1 MGSSLL
7 EIIMS
12 TCQSKSS
19 TMPFFFVAASCLLAV
34 QSQELFLGS
43 CPNVSVMSPFDITQ
57 YTGEWYENSKN
68 FVIFEMGQKRNKA
81 QYSLND
87 DGTVEVYN
95 SGIEISTGEAV
106 GTEANTGNMVID
118 FNNLDNLHNNTA
130 NIFVLGTDYT
140 SFTVVW
146 SCFDLFG
153 LANTQ
158 FLWIFTREQVPS
170 DEVLDEALAVI
181 EYNGLNQ
188 TNLVKIDH

>member
-19 TMPFFFVAASCLLAV
+19 TMLFFFVAASCLLAV

-68 FVIFEMGQKRNKA
+68 FVIFEMGQKCNKA

-95 SGIEISTGEAV
+95 SGIEISTGDAVSITGKAV

-146 SCFDLFG
+146 SCFRFVRACQYTIPVDFHTG
-153 LANTQ
+153 TG
-158 FLWIFTREQVPS
+158 
-170 DEVLDEALAVI
+170 ALR
-181 EYNGLNQ
+181 
-188 TNLVKIDH
+188 